1 MVGTLQLLA
10 DNETEMKF
18 LSKNHCLVEIKNVAT
33 RFLLLPVEE
42 KAELCRLRIIVGNE
56 TVQAMNVRLAVG
68 QIDYFVPVDL
78 ARYAGKH
85 VLVDVQATG
94 DVRKNGGWKDHVCWS
109 HIRLSDVFDTVNRE
123 KWRPIYH
130 HTPAYGWM
138 NDPNGLFYKDGLYH
152 LYYQWNPYGSQWE
165 NMHWGHSVSR
175 DLVHWENKGMALAP
189 DALGTIFSG
198 CAVVDHEN
206 TAGFGKG
213 AVVAFYTSAG
223 ESQMQSMAYSTD
235 NGASFVKY
243 DGNPVVTADVPD
255 FRDPH
260 VFWHRETARWVMLLA
275 AGQEMRIYSSSNLK
289 DWHYESAFGEGW
301 GNHDGVWEC
310 PDLIKLPVRGTNK
323 EKWMLIC
330 NINPGGPFGG
340 NATQYFIGQFDGH
353 RFTCEDQPDE
363 TKWMDY
369 GKDHY
374 AAISFDNA
382 PDGRHI
388 LMAWMS
394 NWQYANE
401 VPTLQYRSANAVP
414 CDIDLFEHAGKTYVG
429 RTPAQELLALR
440 GRRLLKRSAAA
451 RRTFDAE
458 KGIYELLVN
467 INPSA
472 AGQTRLSLQNE
483 KGERVVLTYD
493 VAAATLSVDRTLSG
507 ETDFSDAFK
516 AVTTAPVRGQI
527 SGLRI
532 FVDKSSVEVFD
543 ADGRLSLTHLVFPTQ
558 PYNTLLLQ
566 NSRGN
571 EADVEV
577 YELR

>member
-1 MVGTLQLLA
+1 MLA

-18 LSKNHCLVEIKNVAT
+18 LSKNHCLGEIKNVAT

-56 TVQAMNVRLAVG
+56 TVQAMNVRLAVD

-85 VLVDVQATG
+85 VLADVQATG
-94 DVRKNGGWKDHVCWS
+94 DVHKNGGWKDHVCWS

-223 ESQMQSMAYSTD
+223 ESQTQSMAYSKD

-260 VFWHRETARWVMLLA
+260 VFWHQETARWVMLLA

-289 DWHYESAFGEGW
+289 DWQYESAFGEGW

-374 AAISFDNA
+374 AAITFDNA

-394 NWQYANE
+394 NWQYANL

-458 KGIYELLVN
+458 KGAYELLVN

>member
-1 MVGTLQLLA
+1 MAGTLQLLA

-56 TVQAMNVRLAVG
+56 TVQAMNVRLAVD

-78 ARYAGKH
+78 GRYAGKH
-85 VLVDVQATG
+85 VLADVQATG
-94 DVRKNGGWKDHVCWS
+94 DVRKNGGWKDHVCWN

-223 ESQMQSMAYSTD
+223 ESQTQSMAYSKD

-260 VFWHRETARWVMLLA
+260 VFWHQETARWVMLLA

-289 DWHYESAFGEGW
+289 DWQYESAFGEGW

-374 AAISFDNA
+374 AAITFDNA

-394 NWQYANE
+394 NWQYANL

-429 RTPAQELLALR
+429 RTPAKELLALR

-458 KGIYELLVN
+458 KGAYELLVN

>member
-1 MVGTLQLLA
+1 MLA

-56 TVQAMNVRLAVG
+56 TVQAMNVRLAVD

-85 VLVDVQATG
+85 VLADVQATG
-94 DVRKNGGWKDHVCWS
+94 DVHKNGGWKDHVCWS

-223 ESQMQSMAYSTD
+223 ESQTQSMAYSKD

-260 VFWHRETARWVMLLA
+260 VFWHQETARWVMLLA

-289 DWHYESAFGEGW
+289 DWQYESAFGEGW

-374 AAISFDNA
+374 AAITFDNA

-394 NWQYANE
+394 NWQYANL

-458 KGIYELLVN
+458 KGAYELLVN
-467 INPSA
+467 IKPSA

-566 NSRGN
+566 NSHGN

>member
-1 MVGTLQLLA
+1 MAGTLQLLA

-94 DVRKNGGWKDHVCWS
+94 DVHKNGSWKDHVCWS

-223 ESQMQSMAYSTD
+223 ESQTQSMAYSKD

-260 VFWHRETARWVMLLA
+260 VFWHQETARWVMLLA

-289 DWHYESAFGEGW
+289 DWQYESAFGERW

-323 EKWMLIC
+323 ETWMLIC

-374 AAISFDNA
+374 AAITFDNA

-429 RTPAQELLALR
+429 RTPAKELLALR

-458 KGIYELLVN
+458 KGAYELLVN
-467 INPSA
+467 IKPSA

>member
-1 MVGTLQLLA
+1 MAGTLQLLA

-94 DVRKNGGWKDHVCWS
+94 DVHKNGSWKDHVCWS

-223 ESQMQSMAYSTD
+223 ESQTQSMAYSKD

-260 VFWHRETARWVMLLA
+260 VFWHQETARWVMLLA

-289 DWHYESAFGEGW
+289 DWQYESAFGERW

-374 AAISFDNA
+374 AAITFDNA

-429 RTPAQELLALR
+429 RTPAKELLALR

-458 KGIYELLVN
+458 KGAYELLVN
-467 INPSA
+467 IKPSA

-516 AVTTAPVRGQI
+516 AVTTAPVRGQS
-527 SGLRI
+527 SGVRI

>member
-1 MVGTLQLLA
+1 MAGTLQLLA
-10 DNETEMKF
+10 DNEMEMKF
-18 LSKNHCLVEIKNVAT
+18 LSENHCLVEIKNVTT

-85 VLVDVQATG
+85 VLADVQATG
-94 DVRKNGGWKDHVCWS
+94 DVHKNGSWKDHVCWS

-175 DLVHWENKGMALAP
+175 DLMHWENKGMALAP

-213 AVVAFYTSAG
+213 AVVVFYTSAG
-223 ESQMQSMAYSTD
+223 ESQTQSMAYSKD

-374 AAISFDNA
+374 AAITFDNA

-429 RTPAQELLALR
+429 RTPAKELLALR

-458 KGIYELLVN
+458 KGAYELLVN

-516 AVTTAPVRGQI
+516 VVTTAPVRGQI

-566 NSRGN
+566 NSSGN

>member
-1 MVGTLQLLA
+1 MAGTLQLLA

-85 VLVDVQATG
+85 VLVDVQAAG
-94 DVRKNGGWKDHVCWS
+94 DVHKNGSWKDHVCWS

-175 DLVHWENKGMALAP
+175 DLVYWENKGMALAP

-223 ESQMQSMAYSTD
+223 ESQTQSMAYSKD

-289 DWHYESAFGEGW
+289 DWRYESAFGEGW

-374 AAISFDNA
+374 AAITFDNA

-394 NWQYANE
+394 NWQYANL

-429 RTPAQELLALR
+429 RTPAKELLALR

-458 KGIYELLVN
+458 KGAYELLVN

>member
-1 MVGTLQLLA
+1 MAGTLQLLA
-10 DNETEMKF
+10 DNEMEMKF
-18 LSKNHCLVEIKNVAT
+18 LSENHCLVEIKNVAT

-85 VLVDVQATG
+85 VLADVQATG
-94 DVRKNGGWKDHVCWS
+94 DVHKNGSWKDHVCWS

-223 ESQMQSMAYSTD
+223 ESQTQSMAYSKD

-260 VFWHRETARWVMLLA
+260 VFWYRETARWVMLLA

-289 DWHYESAFGEGW
+289 DWQYESAFGEGW

-374 AAISFDNA
+374 AAITFDNA

-401 VPTLQYRSANAVP
+401 VPMLQYRSANAVP

-429 RTPAQELLALR
+429 RTPAKELLALR

-458 KGIYELLVN
+458 KGAYELLVN

>member
-1 MVGTLQLLA
+1 MAGTLQLLA

-94 DVRKNGGWKDHVCWS
+94 DVHKNGSWKDHVCWS

-223 ESQMQSMAYSTD
+223 ESQTQSMAYSKD

-260 VFWHRETARWVMLLA
+260 VFWHQETARWVMLLA

-289 DWHYESAFGEGW
+289 DWQYESAFGERW

-374 AAISFDNA
+374 AAITFDNA

-429 RTPAQELLALR
+429 RTPAKELLALR

-458 KGIYELLVN
+458 KGAYELLVN
-467 INPSA
+467 IKPSA

>member
-1 MVGTLQLLA
+1 MAGTLQLLA

-94 DVRKNGGWKDHVCWS
+94 DVHKNGSWKDHVCWS

-223 ESQMQSMAYSTD
+223 ESQTQSMAYSKD

-260 VFWHRETARWVMLLA
+260 VFWHQETARWVMLLA

-289 DWHYESAFGEGW
+289 DWQYESAFGERW

-374 AAISFDNA
+374 AAITFDNA

-429 RTPAQELLALR
+429 RTPAKELLALR

-458 KGIYELLVN
+458 KGAYELLVN
-467 INPSA
+467 IKPSA

-543 ADGRLSLTHLVFPTQ
+543 ADGRLSLIHLVFPTQ

>member
-1 MVGTLQLLA
+1 MAGTLQLLA

-18 LSKNHCLVEIKNVAT
+18 LSKNHCLVEIKNVTT

-198 CAVVDHEN
+198 CAVVDHQN

-223 ESQMQSMAYSTD
+223 ESQTQSMAYSKD

-289 DWHYESAFGEGW
+289 DWQYESAFGEGW

-374 AAISFDNA
+374 AAITFDNA

-458 KGIYELLVN
+458 KGAYELLVN

>member
-1 MVGTLQLLA
+1 MAGTLQLLA

-85 VLVDVQATG
+85 VLADVQATG
-94 DVRKNGGWKDHVCWS
+94 DVHKNGSWKDHVCWS

-223 ESQMQSMAYSTD
+223 ESQMQSMAYSKD

-260 VFWHRETARWVMLLA
+260 VFWHQETARWVMLLA

-289 DWHYESAFGEGW
+289 DWQYESAFGEGW

-374 AAISFDNA
+374 AAITFDNA

-394 NWQYANE
+394 NWQYANL

-429 RTPAQELLALR
+429 RTPAKELLALR

-458 KGIYELLVN
+458 KGAYELLVN

-516 AVTTAPVRGQI
+516 VVTTAPVRGQI

-566 NSRGN
+566 NSSGN

>member
-1 MVGTLQLLA
+1 MAGTLQLLA

-56 TVQAMNVRLAVG
+56 TVQAMNVRLAVD

-78 ARYAGKH
+78 GRYAGKH
-85 VLVDVQATG
+85 VLADVQATG

-223 ESQMQSMAYSTD
+223 ESQTQSMAYSKD

-260 VFWHRETARWVMLLA
+260 VFWHQETARWVMLLA

-289 DWHYESAFGEGW
+289 DWQYESAFGERW

-323 EKWMLIC
+323 EKWMLIG

-374 AAISFDNA
+374 AAITFDNA

-429 RTPAQELLALR
+429 RTPAKELLALR

-458 KGIYELLVN
+458 KGAYELLVN
-467 INPSA
+467 IKPSA

>member
-1 MVGTLQLLA
+1 MAGTLQLLA

-85 VLVDVQATG
+85 VLADVQATG
-94 DVRKNGGWKDHVCWS
+94 DVHKNGSWKDHVCWS

-223 ESQMQSMAYSTD
+223 ESQTQSMAYSKD

-260 VFWHRETARWVMLLA
+260 VFWHQETARWVMLLA

-289 DWHYESAFGEGW
+289 DWQYESAFGEGW

-374 AAISFDNA
+374 AAITFDNA

-394 NWQYANE
+394 NWQYANL

-458 KGIYELLVN
+458 KGAYELLVN

-493 VAAATLSVDRTLSG
+493 MAAATLSVDRTLSG

>member
-1 MVGTLQLLA
+1 MAGTLQLLA

-85 VLVDVQATG
+85 VLADVQATG
-94 DVRKNGGWKDHVCWS
+94 DVRKNGSWKDHVCWG
-109 HIRLSDVFDTVNRE
+109 HIHLSDVFDTVNRE

-223 ESQMQSMAYSTD
+223 ESQTQSMAYSKD

-260 VFWHRETARWVMLLA
+260 VFWHQETARWVMLLA

-289 DWHYESAFGEGW
+289 DWQYESAFGEGW

-374 AAISFDNA
+374 AAITFDNA

-429 RTPAQELLALR
+429 RTPAKELLALR

-451 RRTFDAE
+451 CRTFDAE
-458 KGIYELLVN
+458 KGAYELLVN
-467 INPSA
+467 IKPSA

>member
-1 MVGTLQLLA
+1 MAGTLQLLA

-18 LSKNHCLVEIKNVAT
+18 LSKNHCLVQIKNVAT

-78 ARYAGKH
+78 ARYAGKY
-85 VLVDVQATG
+85 VLADVQATG
-94 DVRKNGGWKDHVCWS
+94 DVHKNGSWKDHVCWS
-109 HIRLSDVFDTVNRE
+109 HIGLSDVFDTVNRE

-223 ESQMQSMAYSTD
+223 ESQTQSMAYSKD

-260 VFWHRETARWVMLLA
+260 VFWHQETARWVMLLA

-289 DWHYESAFGEGW
+289 DWQYESAFGEGW

-374 AAISFDNA
+374 AAITFDNA

-388 LMAWMS
+388 LMSWMS
-394 NWQYANE
+394 NWQYANL

-429 RTPAQELLALR
+429 RTPAKELLALR

-458 KGIYELLVN
+458 KGAYELLVN

-566 NSRGN
+566 NGRGN

>member
-1 MVGTLQLLA
+1 MAGTLQLLA

-18 LSKNHCLVEIKNVAT
+18 LSKNHCLVEIKNVTT

-94 DVRKNGGWKDHVCWS
+94 DVHKNGGWKDHICWS

-213 AVVAFYTSAG
+213 TVVAFYTSAG
-223 ESQMQSMAYSTD
+223 ESQTQSMAYSKD

-260 VFWHRETARWVMLLA
+260 VFWHWETARWVMLLA

-289 DWHYESAFGEGW
+289 DWLYESAFGEGW

-374 AAISFDNA
+374 AAITFDNA

-394 NWQYANE
+394 NWQYANL

-429 RTPAQELLALR
+429 RTPAKELLALR

-458 KGIYELLVN
+458 KGAYELLVN

-483 KGERVVLTYD
+483 KDERVVLTYD
-493 VAAATLSVDRTLSG
+493 VAAATLSVDRALSG

>member
-1 MVGTLQLLA
+1 MAGTLQLLA

-85 VLVDVQATG
+85 VLADVQATG
-94 DVRKNGGWKDHVCWS
+94 DVRKNGGWKDYVCWS

-130 HTPAYGWM
+130 HTAAYGWM

-223 ESQMQSMAYSTD
+223 ESQTQSMAYSKD

-243 DGNPVVTADVPD
+243 DGNPVVTADVSD

-260 VFWHRETARWVMLLA
+260 VFWHQETARWVMLLA

-289 DWHYESAFGEGW
+289 DWQYESAFGEGW

-374 AAISFDNA
+374 AAITFDNA

-394 NWQYANE
+394 NWQYANL

-458 KGIYELLVN
+458 KGAYELLVN
-467 INPSA
+467 IKPSA
-472 AGQTRLSLQNE
+472 AGRTQLSLQNE

>member
-1 MVGTLQLLA
+1 MAGTLQLLA
-10 DNETEMKF
+10 DNEMEMKF
-18 LSKNHCLVEIKNVAT
+18 LSENHCLVEIKNVTT

-85 VLVDVQATG
+85 VLADVQATG
-94 DVRKNGGWKDHVCWS
+94 DVHKNGSWKDHVCWS

-175 DLVHWENKGMALAP
+175 DLMHWENKGMALAP

-213 AVVAFYTSAG
+213 AVVVFYTSAG
-223 ESQMQSMAYSTD
+223 ESQTQSMAYSKD

-369 GKDHY
+369 GQDHY
-374 AAISFDNA
+374 AAITFDNA

-429 RTPAQELLALR
+429 RTPAKELLALR

-458 KGIYELLVN
+458 KGAYELLVN

-516 AVTTAPVRGQI
+516 VVTTAPVRGQI

-566 NSRGN
+566 NSSGN

>member
-1 MVGTLQLLA
+1 MAGTLQLLA
-10 DNETEMKF
+10 DNEMEMKF
-18 LSKNHCLVEIKNVAT
+18 LSENHCLVEIKNVTT

-85 VLVDVQATG
+85 VLADVQATG
-94 DVRKNGGWKDHVCWS
+94 DVRKNGSWKDHVCWS

-175 DLVHWENKGMALAP
+175 DLMHWENKGMALAP

-213 AVVAFYTSAG
+213 AVVVFYTSAG
-223 ESQMQSMAYSTD
+223 ESQTQSMAYSKD

-374 AAISFDNA
+374 AAITFDNA

-429 RTPAQELLALR
+429 RTPAKELLALR

-458 KGIYELLVN
+458 KGAYELLVN

-516 AVTTAPVRGQI
+516 VVTTAPVRGQI

-566 NSRGN
+566 NSSGN

>member
-1 MVGTLQLLA
+1 MAGTLQLLA

-94 DVRKNGGWKDHVCWS
+94 DVHKNGSWKDHVCWS

-223 ESQMQSMAYSTD
+223 ESQTQSMAYSKD

-260 VFWHRETARWVMLLA
+260 VFWHQETARWVMLLA

-289 DWHYESAFGEGW
+289 DWQYESAFGERW

-323 EKWMLIC
+323 EKWMLIG

-374 AAISFDNA
+374 AAITFDNA

-429 RTPAQELLALR
+429 RTPAKELLALR

-458 KGIYELLVN
+458 KGAYELLVN
-467 INPSA
+467 IKPSA

-571 EADVEV
+571 EADVAV